1 MLLAGVVSYLMLTK
15 LVFTMAIVGLGYLYW
30 LRSRKTPLM
39 PKAEHDFIT
48 ESDRRHEA
56 KATSSIRLAS
66 YALILF
72 MVVATSGFLYFEWRD
87 QYRVVEVVVI
97 NSHTGDKVAYRAR
110 RGDVDGRVFE
120 TLDGLVVRLA
130 DVERLEL
137 GSTDNLISY

>member
-1 MLLAGVVSYLMLTK
+1 MLTK

-30 LRSRKTPLM
+30 LRSRRNPSI
-39 PKAEHDFIT
+39 PKDEPAFISR
-48 ESDRRHEA
+48 SDSQQGA
-56 KATSSIRLAS
+56 KSTSTLRLAS

-72 MVVATSGFLYFEWRD
+72 MVVATVGFLYFEWRD

-110 RGDVDGRVFE
+110 RGDIDGRVFE

-137 GSTDNLISY
+137 GSADKLGSY